1 MTSWLVNRPFWQR
14 LHDPSLRSRHTYQV
28 ARRATTASGRVTPHL
43 RLFSCLLVLAA
54 GLWAMAQDSGGDDSA
69 LWLGLITLPAVGA
82 ALAVIHGRAEVIYGL
97 TRSSWGPARL
107 LGRNLYRFSWNRVN
121 LPGILET
128 VGPLVMAWMVGAPS
142 GPFTGHPA
150 AQLVG
155 AAATILFSALGT
167 LHWATDSIF
176 YQPEKSK
183 AWPVEFARLMRAC
196 TPLLLALA
204 YGYLLSRN
212 TSGTT
217 STLPLLAGSLLLVYP
232 AVTYF
237 EHVLK
242 SSEMERRPAVVGQRL
257 ADATVV
263 HARIS
268 NPLHFVMMAVRERP
282 QEDVEAL
289 MVYLRGE
296 LEQCLKELDHEH
308 APATLAEVAD
318 GVRDSLLPQ
327 DRERLVLDGCGTA
340 QTRLSSADAS
350 LARCVLADLCCNAL
364 KETRDGQRP
373 QAKVTFSRTA
383 DNSSLILEVADNGPG
398 IDDGW
403 QQGVSL
409 RRLSQLLHKRH
420 GGLEFQPGPDGLGVV
435 ATAQW
440 QLEEEEG
447 DHR

>member
-1 MTSWLVNRPFWQR
+1 MTSWLVDRSFWQS
-14 LHDPSLRSRHTYQV
+14 LHDPGLRSRHTYQV

-43 RLFSCLLVLAA
+43 RLFGCLLVLAA
-54 GLWAMAQDSGGDDSA
+54 GLWAAVEDDGGVSGDHA
-69 LWLGLITLPAVGA
+69 LWLGVISLPVAGA
-82 ALAVIHGRAEVIYGL
+82 ALAVIHGRAEVIFGL
-97 TRSSWGPARL
+97 TRSAWGPVRL
-107 LGRNLYRFSWNRVN
+107 LGRALYRFSWNRVN

-128 VGPLVMAWMVGAPS
+128 IGPLVMAWMVGAPS

-155 AAATILFSALGT
+155 AAATVLFSALGT

-183 AWPVEFARLMRAC
+183 AWPVEFARLMRAGA
-196 TPLLLALA
+196 PLLLALV
-204 YGYLLSRN
+204 YGCLLSRN
-212 TSGTT
+212 TSEAT
-217 STLPLLAGSLLLVYP
+217 STLPVLAGALLLVYP

-237 EHVLK
+237 EHVLR

-268 NPLHFVMMAVRERP
+268 NPLHFVVMAVRERP
-282 QEDVEAL
+282 QADAEAL

-296 LEQCLKELDHEH
+296 LERCLKELDHGH
-308 APATLAEVAD
+308 APASLAEVAA

-327 DRERLVLDGCGTA
+327 DRERLVLDEGAAA

-350 LARCVLADLCCNAL
+350 LARCVLSDLCCNAL

-373 QAKVTFSRTA
+373 RARVGFSREA
-383 DNSSLILEVADNGPG
+383 GDALLILTVTDDGPG
-398 IDDGW
+398 FDDNW

-409 RRLSQLLHKRH
+409 HRLGQLLRERH
-420 GGLEFQPGPDGLGVV
+420 GALEFETGPDGRGVV

-440 QLEEEEG
+440 QLEEG
-447 DHR
+447 VDH